1 MLGLRISEGLKCKVR
16 EGGSTPVAST
26 SISFSISYL
35 REFLTGSNPLLST
48 YLRSGILADVFLFRT
63 IQSPSFASDDAQVHG
78 DVRLSGR
85 LIE

>member
-1 MLGLRISEGLKCKVR
+1 
-16 EGGSTPVAST
+16 
-26 SISFSISYL
+26 
-35 REFLTGSNPLLST
+35 
-48 YLRSGILADVFLFRT
+48 LADVFLFRT